1 MSEYINKLH
10 KEILP
15 KINNIQNINIL
26 ELGVQRGTSTNI
38 FLKICEKNDGYLT
51 SVDIDD
57 CSKVS
62 DNTRWKFIHS
72 RDDDF
77 SKIRNNITRQVDVI
91 FIDTL
96 HEADHVEKI
105 IYGYYDLLKVGGY
118 LFIDDISHLPY
129 LSEKP
134 RNNFYCEIN
143 NKETFD
149 RIVKIYN
156 SNTENFE
163 LNFSFVSSGLA
174 IIKKKNIS
182 NLNKAQSIK
191 KRNITIRN
199 LYRKIRRGYGLF
211 FLCYLY

>member
-1 MSEYINKLH
+1 MSEYINKLQR
-10 KEILP
+10 EILP

-38 FLKICEKNDGYLT
+38 FLEICEKNEGYLT

-62 DNTRWKFIHS
+62 DSDRWKFIHS

-77 SKIRNNITRQVDVI
+77 SLIRNNINKELDVI

-129 LSEKP
+129 LTDKP

-143 NKETFD
+143 NKETFE
-149 RIVKIYN
+149 KIIEIYS
-156 SNTENFE
+156 SNTDKFD
-163 LNFSFVSSGLA
+163 LNFNFLSSGLA
-174 IIKKKNIS
+174 TLKKKNQN
-182 NLNKAQSIK
+182 NLDKSK
-191 KRNITIRN
+191 KILDRKFTLKN
-199 LYRKIRRGYGLF
+199 LYRKFKQITK
-211 FLCYLY
+211 

>member
-1 MSEYINKLH
+1 MSEYINKLQR
-10 KEILP
+10 EILP

-38 FLKICEKNDGYLT
+38 FLEICKKNEGYLT

-62 DNTRWKFIHS
+62 DSDRWKFIHS

-77 SKIRNNITRQVDVI
+77 SLIRNNINKELDII

-129 LSEKP
+129 LTDKP

-143 NKETFD
+143 NKETFE
-149 RIVKIYN
+149 KIIEIYS
-156 SNTENFE
+156 SNTDKFD
-163 LNFSFVSSGLA
+163 LSFDFLSSGLA
-174 IIKKKNIS
+174 TLKKKNQNNLDKSKKIS
-182 NLNKAQSIK
+182 DRKLTF
-191 KRNITIRN
+191 RNF
-199 LYRKIRRGYGLF
+199 YRKFKQIIK
-211 FLCYLY
+211 

>member
-1 MSEYINKLH
+1 MSEHINKLH

-77 SKIRNNITRQVDVI
+77 SKIRNNITKQVDVI

-163 LNFSFVSSGLA
+163 LNFSFFSSGLA
-174 IIKKKNIS
+174 IIKKKNIN

-199 LYRKIRRGYGLF
+199 LYRKIIGK
-211 FLCYLY
+211 

>member
-77 SKIRNNITRQVDVI
+77 SKIRNNITGQVDVI
-91 FIDTL
+91 FLDTL

-174 IIKKKNIS
+174 IIKKKNIN

-199 LYRKIRRGYGLF
+199 LYRKIIGK
-211 FLCYLY
+211 

>member
-163 LNFSFVSSGLA
+163 LNISFVSSGLA

-182 NLNKAQSIK
+182 NLNKAESIK

-199 LYRKIRRGYGLF
+199 LYRKIIGK
-211 FLCYLY
+211 

>member
-1 MSEYINKLH
+1 MSEYTNKLH

-199 LYRKIRRGYGLF
+199 LYRKIIGK
-211 FLCYLY
+211 

>member
-1 MSEYINKLH
+1 MSEYINKLQR
-10 KEILP
+10 EILP

-38 FLKICEKNDGYLT
+38 FLEICEKNEGYLT

-62 DNTRWKFIHS
+62 DSDRWKFIHS

-77 SKIRNNITRQVDVI
+77 SLIRNNINKEVDVI

-129 LSEKP
+129 LTDKP

-143 NKETFD
+143 NKETFE
-149 RIVKIYN
+149 KIIEIYS
-156 SNTENFE
+156 SNTDKFD
-163 LNFSFVSSGLA
+163 LNFNFLSSGLA
-174 IIKKKNIS
+174 TLKKKNQN
-182 NLNKAQSIK
+182 NLDKSK
-191 KRNITIRN
+191 KILDRKFTLKN
-199 LYRKIRRGYGLF
+199 LYRKFKQITK
-211 FLCYLY
+211 

>member
-1 MSEYINKLH
+1 MSEYINKLQR
-10 KEILP
+10 EILP

-38 FLKICEKNDGYLT
+38 FLEICEKNEGFLT
-51 SVDIDD
+51 SVDVDD

-62 DNTRWKFIHS
+62 DSDRWKFIHS

-77 SKIRNNITRQVDVI
+77 LLIRNNINKELDVI

-163 LNFSFVSSGLA
+163 LNFSFFSSGLA
-174 IIKKKNIS
+174 IIKKKNIN

-199 LYRKIRRGYGLF
+199 LYRKIIGK
-211 FLCYLY
+211 

>member
-1 MSEYINKLH
+1 MSEYINKLQR
-10 KEILP
+10 EILP

-38 FLKICEKNDGYLT
+38 FLEICEKNEGFLT
-51 SVDIDD
+51 SVDVDD

-62 DNTRWKFIHS
+62 DSDRWKFIRS

-77 SKIRNNITRQVDVI
+77 LLIRNNINKELDVI

-129 LSEKP
+129 LTDKP

-143 NKETFD
+143 NKETFE
-149 RIVKIYN
+149 KIIEIYS
-156 SNTENFE
+156 SNTDKFD
-163 LNFSFVSSGLA
+163 LNFDFLSSGLA
-174 IIKKKNIS
+174 TLKKKNQNNLDKSKKIS
-182 NLNKAQSIK
+182 DRKLSL
-191 KRNITIRN
+191 RN
-199 LYRKIRRGYGLF
+199 LYRKFKQIT
-211 FLCYLY
+211 